1 MNAGNL
7 RGKREVNR
15 LSLPP
20 GKDQEIQ
27 KSFEANYDAAMEHV
41 AR

>member
-15 LSLPP
+15 LRLAP
-20 GKDQEIQ
+20 GKDQEILN
-27 KSFEANYDAAMEHV
+27 SFEANYDGAMEQS